1 MRPTRE
7 RKQTQGFNPDTDG
20 ANDTKRKAGASGQ
33 QPVPKKRKQ
42 APNPVNGKVEKK
54 KNTKESA
61 TTSRKTAGKA
71 ESKANSPKM
80 WVVVV
85 ESAPSGYGCHR
96 GPPLDEIQTILR
108 TDRTVFKGFKS
119 EREAIVKAKA
129 ERDGS
134 CYFDDWSE
142 EMYTETQPPPYDSR
156 DGENYDNDDAICI
169 YISDS
174 LEYAE
179 RLKKEEERVEK
190 ARQKHIKAHEK
201 QKAAKKAK
209 LAKNGAVHYSWPPDE
224 DLCIHA
230 EMELIISE
238 DGTLTTSND
247 KDKVHILDAKQ
258 AAQVKT
264 LMIKPKPHA
273 ERFKSPDQ
281 GIEYQIAL
289 ITVLA
294 QFTNLEELHWHNS
307 TVGEALI
314 KRVVA
319 ETNLGRSLR
328 TLSIPLARPGLCPE
342 DVEALAGFTQLRK
355 LALYSSLDDDGTCG
369 GGYRGGYGSSDEQE
383 KAQPFCGPLLT
394 ACGAMKHLKVL
405 DIKGHMDYGMFS
417 RLLTQ
422 DTIYAIR
429 ERGVAVEI
437 GTAEH
442 Y

>member
-42 APNPVNGKVEKK
+42 ARNPVNGKVEKK

-190 ARQKHIKAHEK
+190 ARQKHIKAH
-201 QKAAKKAK
+201 
-209 LAKNGAVHYSWPPDE
+209 GV
-224 DLCIHA
+224 IHKVPLPFTTA
-230 EMELIISE
+230 RSVFSMPQCALRETKGSE
-238 DGTLTTSND
+238 ESETS
-247 KDKVHILDAKQ
+247 Q
-258 AAQVKT
+258 
-264 LMIKPKPHA
+264 
-273 ERFKSPDQ
+273 EWS
-281 GIEYQIAL
+281 
-289 ITVLA
+289 
-294 QFTNLEELHWHNS
+294 
-307 TVGEALI
+307 
-314 KRVVA
+314 
-319 ETNLGRSLR
+319 
-328 TLSIPLARPGLCPE
+328 
-342 DVEALAGFTQLRK
+342 
-355 LALYSSLDDDGTCG
+355 SSLPMAPRRGPVHSCRDGA
-369 GGYRGGYGSSDEQE
+369 YHFRGWYTHNE
-383 KAQPFCGPLLT
+383 
-394 ACGAMKHLKVL
+394 
-405 DIKGHMDYGMFS
+405 
-417 RLLTQ
+417 
-422 DTIYAIR
+422 
-429 ERGVAVEI
+429 
-437 GTAEH
+437 
-442 Y
+442 